1 MKANNLQS
9 NQYNQ
14 NRNNKLKKILE
25 KENEHLSN
33 ERKWNSTNYESYW
46 EHILFIWS
54 EEKYYF
60 FQK

>member
-33 ERKWNSTNYESYW
+33 ERK
-46 EHILFIWS
+46 
-54 EEKYYF
+54 
-60 FQK
+60 